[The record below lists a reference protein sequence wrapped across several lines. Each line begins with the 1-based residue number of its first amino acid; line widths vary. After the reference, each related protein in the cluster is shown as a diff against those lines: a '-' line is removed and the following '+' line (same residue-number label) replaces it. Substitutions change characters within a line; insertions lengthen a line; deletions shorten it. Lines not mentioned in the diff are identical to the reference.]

1 MAVKNATKTQ
11 IENNDIK
18 TLNTEMNKELKVFK
32 KDSLALAAVRIQLSA
47 LSLDLGQA
55 KEKEEKLVTD
65 MKDCI
70 HRFKKAEKSL

>member
-32 KDSLALAAVRIQLSA
+32 KDSVALAAVRIQLSA